1 MYTLIAMAKPRESK
15 QATTEWMTIKEA
27 MAYLK
32 VSRRT
37 IYNLCDSGKLP
48 FYTLGE
54 GGIRRFKRS
63 DLDRVLIPGKKADN
77 Q

>member
-1 MYTLIAMAKPRESK
+1 MAKRKESE
-15 QATTEWMTIKEA
+15 QAITEWMTIKEA

-32 VSRRT
+32 VCRRT

-54 GGIRRFKRS
+54 GGTRRFKRS
-63 DLDRVLIPGKKADN
+63 DLDHLLVPGKKEDD